1 MFELLQ
7 QSKEEIQSIFVKSEY
22 KLVQIELSKI
32 LYIEGL
38 KDYLKIYEEDSP
50 KPILSLMSM
59 KAMEELLPASRF
71 MRVHRSYIVQ
81 KNKIRIIDRGRIVF
95 GKNYIP

>member
-1 MFELLQ
+1 M
-7 QSKEEIQSIFVKSEY
+7 
-22 KLVQIELSKI
+22 QIELSKI

-81 KNKIRIIDRGRIVF
+81 KNKNTYYRPWPHRVRKELHPDQATAINWLF
-95 GKNYIP
+95 KNF